1 MSFFLIPERAEVRG
15 KKILWLQP
23 LGKIGDGSMS
33 EKVEEKIYRSEA
45 RSDESGEMS
54 VVVSIEDVKLEVKV
68 KYNRKEK
75 PIWDTKREYDAF
87 EVEIVNLMNGKSFK
101 RKVWMGHGNL
111 IHGVI
116 GAEMRRNVSSDEDA
130 ILALKAIADDAF
142 VFWNVENLRNFTKEY
157 KFDRKTSRR
166 LFEMC
171 KKAYMQF
178 LEIGLTHEQIMKIGV
193 KIFEKYEDRKLYEI
207 VVR

>member
-1 MSFFLIPERAEVRG
+1 
-15 KKILWLQP
+15 
-23 LGKIGDGSMS
+23 MS

-45 RSDESGEMS
+45 QPDEAGKMS
-54 VVVSIEDVKLEVKV
+54 VVVSIEDVKLEVRA
-68 KYNRKEK
+68 KYSGKEK
-75 PIWDTKREYDAF
+75 PVWDTSKEYNAF
-87 EVEIVNLMNGKSFK
+87 EVEIVNLNNGKSFK
-101 RKVWMGHGNL
+101 SRVWTGHGNL
-111 IHGVI
+111 IHGAI
-116 GAEMRRNVSSDEDA
+116 GAEIRRNVSSDEDV

-178 LEIGLTHEQIMKIGV
+178 LGIGLSHEQIMKIGV